1 MSLYTFVR
9 WGRSRTRVKGIK
21 WASSRG
27 LLVASHRD
35 WYRRDAVQ
43 HHTACDNASL
53 DYGREMHYQ
62 PFGPCTS
69 QCSAACQ
76 QQHAVT
82 LT

>member
-53 DYGREMHYQ
+53 AMVER
-62 PFGPCTS
+62 CIIS
-69 QCSAACQ
+69 RLA
-76 QQHAVT
+76 HARNVPRHASSST
-82 LT
+82 L